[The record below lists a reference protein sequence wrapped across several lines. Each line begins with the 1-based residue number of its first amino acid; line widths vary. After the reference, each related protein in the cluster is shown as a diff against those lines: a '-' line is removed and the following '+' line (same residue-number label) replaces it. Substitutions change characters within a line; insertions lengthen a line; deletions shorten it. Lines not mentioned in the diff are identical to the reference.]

1 MGLHWISS
9 SLTDKAEAA
18 DAALLARAK
27 GVGFDLLD
35 PALETVLR
43 NLVIDRPDLFETG
56 IGEADVVVSDR
67 PADGTAQNGRV
78 LHLGDAHGRNT
89 LDSLD
94 PSLILSAAAL
104 VAAGFSVERHV
115 VPVGADV
122 PHLSRREMQVARL
135 LTDGASNKVIARAL
149 DISVHTAKFHVTG
162 IMDKLGARNRA
173 DAVSILLRQGML
185 VD

>member
-1 MGLHWISS
+1 VGLHWISS
-9 SLTDKAEAA
+9 SLTDNAQAA
-18 DAALLARAK
+18 DASLLARAK

-43 NLVIDRPDLFETG
+43 NLVVDRPDLFEAG
-56 IGEADVVVSDR
+56 LDEADVVVSDR
-67 PADGTAQNGRV
+67 PADGSAPSGRV
-78 LHLGDAHGRNT
+78 LHLGDGSGRNT
-89 LDSLD
+89 VDSLD

-104 VAAGFSVERHV
+104 VAAGFSVERHAAPTGV
-115 VPVGADV
+115 DV

-162 IMDKLGARNRA
+162 IMEKLGARNRA

>member
-9 SLTDKAEAA
+9 SLTDNAQAT
-18 DAALLARAK
+18 DASLLARAK

-43 NLVIDRPDLFETG
+43 NLVVDRPDLFEAG
-56 IGEADVVVSDR
+56 IDEADVVVSDR
-67 PADGTAQNGRV
+67 PADGTSSAGRV
-78 LHLGDAHGRNT
+78 LHLGDGSGRNT
-89 LDSLD
+89 VDSLD

-104 VAAGFSVERHV
+104 VAAGFSVERLAA
-115 VPVGADV
+115 PTGADV

-162 IMDKLGARNRA
+162 IMEKLGARNRA

>member
-1 MGLHWISS
+1 VGLQWISS
-9 SLTDKAEAA
+9 TLTDNAQPA

-27 GVGFDLLD
+27 GVGFDLVD
-35 PALETVLR
+35 PDLEAVLR
-43 NLVIDRPDLFETG
+43 SLVIDRPDLFETG
-56 IGEADVVVSDR
+56 VDTADVVVSDR
-67 PADGTAQNGRV
+67 PVDGTAQPGRV
-78 LHLGDAHGRNT
+78 LHLGDNRGRNT
-89 LDSLD
+89 VDSLD

-104 VAAGFSVERHV
+104 VAAGFSVERHAAHSE
-115 VPVGADV
+115 ADT

-149 DISVHTAKFHVTG
+149 AISVHTAKFHVTG
-162 IMDKLGARNRA
+162 IMEKLGARNRA